1 MVEEMQIYKVGG
13 CIRDKLLGLPVN
25 DNDFVVVGS
34 TPEEMTKM
42 GFKPVGSDFPVFLHP
57 NTHEEYALARS
68 EKKVSQGYRG
78 FTFQASP
85 DISLAED
92 LKRRDLTIN
101 AIAEDEDGQL
111 IDLFDGLTDLK
122 NKVIRHVSNSFVEDP
137 LRVLRAARFS
147 AKLNFEVAEDTMDLM
162 KKIVESGELKT
173 LSEERV
179 WAEVHKA
186 LMTKYSSNFFNILYK
201 IGAFKQILP
210 EFGLLVE
217 NTTNFALYKSISQKM
232 FTTNQPIEK
241 RFAIL
246 YYFVSEE
253 YTKFETKEFIDAAMV
268 SNRCKT
274 LANLVVTYYNPMRMI
289 DQLSRDDI
297 YSLVANL
304 DPSRRN
310 ERYADFIDL
319 VYTIAVSH
327 EDLKARH
334 HLELLKKIVD
344 RFSRI
349 KYEQIKQDYPDAF
362 VSHIHKHKMRI
373 IDEIITEFPEY

>member
-232 FTTNQPIEK
+232 FTTNQPK
-241 RFAIL
+241 
-246 YYFVSEE
+246 
-253 YTKFETKEFIDAAMV
+253 
-268 SNRCKT
+268 
-274 LANLVVTYYNPMRMI
+274 
-289 DQLSRDDI
+289 
-297 YSLVANL
+297 
-304 DPSRRN
+304 SRR
-310 ERYADFIDL
+310 
-319 VYTIAVSH
+319 
-327 EDLKARH
+327 
-334 HLELLKKIVD
+334 
-344 RFSRI
+344 
-349 KYEQIKQDYPDAF
+349 
-362 VSHIHKHKMRI
+362 
-373 IDEIITEFPEY
+373 